1 MRSLLPKIIV
11 VALAIVFCTTIISQA
26 DNYLVIK
33 KKGGSTQKVPLN
45 FAPDQI
51 ESFHVESAPVKGAQR
66 GKGTTAAPGVE
77 PAERAGGGRDET
89 AGKQPEGKP
98 LDIHPSNPPSSPMI
112 LKKEPGTSPPPSSG
126 PRAGQAAPGKGTA
139 AESEQ
144 PSPGPK
150 ASQGP
155 TGRKPVAAS
164 SRRSVSGPVSA
175 ALPGGKGAFNV
186 NIYKLP
192 SNIQALSDYSAF
204 KPAQTLTCDR
214 IYLDPAKGEN
224 EPAGLSEN
232 VNDIGMRFIGM
243 FMVSG
248 EGIFKW
254 RLDSKDGSRV
264 NIDDK
269 TVIENDGIHEPS
281 SKTAYLHLGEGIH
294 TIIVDSF
301 NSQGPPVL
309 KLYVQPPLGPEQIF
323 SLSSGLAGWKEPAKP
338 YDVLWGQVY
347 FVPKGN
353 YPEGPDFSRLSP
365 IGRVIAPT
373 LDVSGG
379 KGFVGLPDRKEMIG
393 IRYQG
398 FFNVQGAGIFAFRL
412 LADHF
417 ARLTIGKQNI
427 VNDTGGSKAD
437 STGKLGWAFL
447 QKGSYP
453 ITVDYFHPKGEPRLE
468 LYVTEPKKKEELFTP
483 AGTLTGFSSEE
494 GGVSLIPAF
503 VYFLKPNTRKMP
515 NYNKLSPSGMFFTKA
530 IDYPAN
536 RGTREFP
543 GVPKR
548 DNWFGLRFYIKFAL
562 SNQEAG
568 SYKFRIVCGDAAR
581 LIIGKKMIINGE
593 GAGKVVEQTG
603 TATMEAGS
611 HEMFLDY
618 FQGTGPSALQLFIT
632 PPGGQEKVFAFQ

>member
-1 MRSLLPKIIV
+1 MRSLLPKLIV
-11 VALAIVFCTTIISQA
+11 VALAVVFCTTIMSRA
-26 DNYLVIK
+26 EDYLVIK

-51 ESFHVESAPVKGAQR
+51 ESFHVESKPAKGTQS
-66 GKGTTAAPGVE
+66 GKGTTAAPGAE
-77 PAERAGGGRDET
+77 PAQKAGEGQGETVGR
-89 AGKQPEGKP
+89 QPEGN
-98 LDIHPSNPPSSPMI
+98 LLGIQPSNPPSSPMV
-112 LKKEPGTSPPPSSG
+112 LKKEPGTSSPSSG
-126 PRAGQAAPGKGTA
+126 GPKAGQAAPGKGTA
-139 AESEQ
+139 TESGQ
-144 PSPGPK
+144 PLSGPK

-155 TGRKPVAAS
+155 TTREPAAAAPRK
-164 SRRSVSGPVSA
+164 SVSGPVAA

-192 SNIQALSDYSAF
+192 QNIQALPDYSAF
-204 KPAQTLTCDR
+204 KPAQTLTCDE
-214 IYLDPAKGEN
+214 IYLDPSKGEN
-224 EPAGLSEN
+224 KLSGLPEN
-232 VNDIGMRFIGM
+232 TNDLGMRFIGT

-248 EGIFKW
+248 EGIFRW
-254 RLDSKDGSRV
+254 RLDSKDGSRM

-269 TVIENDGIHEPS
+269 TLIENDGIHEPS

-323 SLSSGLAGWKEPAKP
+323 SLSSGLAGWEEPAKP

-365 IGRVIAPT
+365 IGRVIAPN
-373 LDVSGG
+373 LNVSGG
-379 KGFVGLPDRKEMIG
+379 EGFVGLPDRKEMIG

-427 VNDTGGSKAD
+427 VNITGGLKAD
-437 STGKLGWAFL
+437 PTGKLGWAFL
-447 QKGSYP
+447 QQGSYP
-453 ITVDYFHPKGEPRLE
+453 ITIDYFHPKGEPRLE
-468 LYVTEPKKKEELFTP
+468 LYVTEPRKKEELFTP
-483 AGTLTGFSSEE
+483 AATLTGFSSEE

-515 NYNKLSPSGMFFTKA
+515 NYNKLSPSGMFFTKS
-530 IDYPAN
+530 IDYPPN

-548 DNWFGLRFYIKFAL
+548 DDWLGLRFYIKFSL
-562 SNQEAG
+562 SDQEAG
-568 SYKFRIVCGDAAR
+568 TYKFRVVCGNAAR
-581 LIIGKKMIINGE
+581 LIIGKKMIINADG
-593 GAGKVVEQTG
+593 GGKVTEQSG